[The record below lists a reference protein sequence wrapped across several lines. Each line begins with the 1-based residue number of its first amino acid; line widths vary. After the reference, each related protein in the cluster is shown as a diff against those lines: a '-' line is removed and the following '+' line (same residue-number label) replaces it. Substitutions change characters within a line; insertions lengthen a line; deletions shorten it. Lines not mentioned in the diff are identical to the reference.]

1 MITEYASVRVVGWD
15 CVVSLGNRAGDAPAG
30 WAAVRDGRCGLVQ
43 RDGLWCGPVPGWDG
57 VDRLAEMA
65 VAASAR
71 PWAVIGGMGAADAG
85 RVALAFGDPK
95 GDCPRWACLGETL
108 GGMLGD
114 VRGGMGD
121 DIGADFSLVWPGGIS
136 ARLARALG
144 LPATCWPCP
153 VAGACST
160 GLIAVMA
167 AADLIEGGYCRAGLA
182 GAADAGLTPL
192 VLAGFAALGVLCGE
206 VRPGT
211 AGCVGFAPAEGAGC
225 VALARGAGMADG
237 WRLRAGFRYADAS
250 HPTRCA
256 DVGVLRAGL
265 AGLWEWGAPDAIV
278 VHGTGTV
285 AGEAYERAAL
295 DAGPWRSVPRVA
307 CKAVLGHHLGAS
319 AAVELAIG
327 LEMPVGRFWKL
338 SQGFGGHVAG
348 VMCERG

>member
-1 MITEYASVRVVGWD
+1 
-15 CVVSLGNRAGDAPAG
+15 
-30 WAAVRDGRCGLVQ
+30 
-43 RDGLWCGPVPGWDG
+43 
-57 VDRLAEMA
+57 
-65 VAASAR
+65 
-71 PWAVIGGMGAADAG
+71 
-85 RVALAFGDPK
+85 
-95 GDCPRWACLGETL
+95 
-108 GGMLGD
+108 
-114 VRGGMGD
+114 
-121 DIGADFSLVWPGGIS
+121 
-136 ARLARALG
+136 
-144 LPATCWPCP
+144 
-153 VAGACST
+153 
-160 GLIAVMA
+160 MA
-167 AADLIEGGYCRAGLA
+167 AADLIEGGYCAAGLA

-211 AGCVGFAPAEGAGC
+211 AGCAGFAPAEGAGC
-225 VALARGAGMADG
+225 VALARGAGDG

-265 AGLWEWGAPDAIV
+265 AGLWDFGAPEAIV
-278 VHGTGTV
+278 VHGTGTA

-327 LEMPVGRFWKL
+327 LEMPVGRFWKV

-348 VMCERG
+348 VMCERGR